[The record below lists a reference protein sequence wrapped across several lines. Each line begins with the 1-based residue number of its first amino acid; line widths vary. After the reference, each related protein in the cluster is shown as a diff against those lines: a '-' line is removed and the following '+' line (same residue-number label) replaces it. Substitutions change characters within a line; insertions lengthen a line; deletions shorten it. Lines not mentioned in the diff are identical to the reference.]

1 MAIATSSLNLL
12 AFPQHWD
19 GTGLL
24 TVRFLCLPQGD
35 PEAPMQ
41 PGEVSFAAADLQF
54 EARLIGS
61 LDHLPREADALAVGP
76 LLLDEP
82 PVQKA
87 ALFAELKTQF
97 VIKPDEPPPVAAP
110 LRFRKAVTESY
121 RALVG
126 SRQLSPGLVEGKEYE
141 CALHLARDAQ
151 PPL

>member
-1 MAIATSSLNLL
+1 MAISTSSLNLL

-19 GTGLL
+19 GAGLL

-35 PEAPMQ
+35 PEEPLQ

-82 PVQKA
+82 PA
-87 ALFAELKTQF
+87 AKG
-97 VIKPDEPPPVAAP
+97 
-110 LRFRKAVTESY
+110 
-121 RALVG
+121 RASLP
-126 SRQLSPGLVEGKEYE
+126 S
-141 CALHLARDAQ
+141 
-151 PPL
+151 